1 MILETPRLLL
11 RPARP
16 EDAQFYFDL
25 WNSPF
30 ALRYNCMRPP
40 SMEKARARVA
50 ADAADDQVFYLERK
64 SDGATLG
71 SITLGQDELRYQADS
86 LSLDYALAE
95 PYANQGYMTE
105 ALACVIRH
113 AFDDLGLELISAR
126 VFEPNLASR
135 RVLEKLGFTHE
146 GTLRHAVM
154 AQSGV
159 IYDDTLYSL
168 LRGEYQTGKA

>member
-1 MILETPRLLL
+1 ME
-11 RPARP
+11 
-16 EDAQFYFDL
+16 Q
-25 WNSPF
+25 PF
-30 ALRYNCMRPP
+30 VLRYNCMRPP
-40 SMEKARARVA
+40 SLEKAQTRVA

-71 SITLGQDELRYQADS
+71 SVTLGEDELRYQADS
-86 LSLDYALAE
+86 LALDYALAE

-105 ALACVIRH
+105 ALERVVRH
-113 AFDDLGLELISAR
+113 GFEELNLSLISAR

-154 AQSGV
+154 AQSG
-159 IYDDTLYSL
+159 ILYDDMLFSL
-168 LRGEYQTGKA
+168 LREEYAARKA

>member
-11 RPARP
+11 RRARP
-16 EDAQFYFDL
+16 EDARFYFEL
-25 WNSPF
+25 WNSPY

-40 SMEKARARVA
+40 SLEKAQARVA
-50 ADAADDQVFYLERK
+50 ADAADDKVFYLERK

-71 SITLGQDELRYQADS
+71 SVTLGEDELRYQADS

-105 ALACVIRH
+105 ALERIVRH
-113 AFDDLGLELISAR
+113 GFEDLGLSLLTAR
-126 VFEPNLASR
+126 VFAPNLASR

-154 AQSGV
+154 AQSGI

-168 LRGEYQTGKA
+168 LREEYQGGKV

>member
-1 MILETPRLLL
+1 MTLETPRLLL
-11 RPARP
+11 RRARP
-16 EDAQFYFDL
+16 EDARFYFEL

-40 SMEKARARVA
+40 SVEKARARVA
-50 ADAADDQVFYLERK
+50 ADAADDRVFYIERK
-64 SDGATLG
+64 ADGTTLG
-71 SITLGQDELRYQADS
+71 SVTLGGDELRYQADS

-105 ALACVIRH
+105 ALARVVRH
-113 AFDDLGLELISAR
+113 AFEDLGPELISAR
-126 VFEPNLASR
+126 VFAPNLASR

-154 AQSGV
+154 AQSGI
-159 IYDDTLYSL
+159 IYDDMLYSL
-168 LRGEYQTGKA
+168 LREEYKAGRA

>member
-1 MILETPRLLL
+1 MTLETPRLLL

-16 EDAQFYFDL
+16 EDARFYFEL

-40 SMEKARARVA
+40 SLEKAQARVA
-50 ADAADDQVFYLERK
+50 ADAADVRVFYLERK
-64 SDGATLG
+64 ADRATLG
-71 SITLGQDELRYQADS
+71 SVSLGEDELRYQADS

-105 ALACVIRH
+105 ALERVIRH
-113 AFDDLGLELISAR
+113 AFEDLGLELLSAR
-126 VFEPNLASR
+126 VFAPNVASR

-168 LRGEYQTGKA
+168 LREEYRARKA